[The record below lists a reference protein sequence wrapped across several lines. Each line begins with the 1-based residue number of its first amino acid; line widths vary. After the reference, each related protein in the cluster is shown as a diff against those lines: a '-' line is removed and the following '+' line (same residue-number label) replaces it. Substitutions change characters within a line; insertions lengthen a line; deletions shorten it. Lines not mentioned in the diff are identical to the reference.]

1 MWLMHKTS
9 GVARRTLAYTNSMLN
24 SKLSRTLI
32 GLSVLAMISTGP
44 ATPLTVQA
52 AQTTENARPVTAA
65 HQRLSTPAST
75 FNLTVDANA
84 NRHAIS
90 PYIYGLNFADE
101 ALAAELDLPV
111 NRWGGNSTSR
121 YNYLN
126 DTYNTANDWYF
137 QNIPNPNNNVAALPV
152 GSASDKFVEQNQSTG
167 TESFIAIPMIGWAAK
182 RRPPNDSHPY
192 DCGFSIAK
200 YGAQQGNDWQ
210 WDPDCGN
217 GRHPNGTPITG
228 NNPLDTSVAVTPT
241 FMLNWVNHLKT
252 QFGSAANGGVQ
263 FYNLDNEPD
272 LWHETHRDVFP
283 LALTYDQ
290 YRDRTIAYAAAIRA
304 ADPTAQILGPASFGW
319 TGYWFSPRDMQNQD
333 WASPDDQNAHGGVP
347 FIPWYLGQMKTYEQN
362 NGLRLID
369 YLDLHYYPQSGV
381 ALVEAGDSNQQALR
395 LRSTRSLWDAAYVDE
410 SWIASAGPDG
420 GIVKLIPRMK
430 AWVSANYPGTKLAIG
445 EYNWGGLEHIN
456 GALTQADVLGIF
468 GREGVDLATMWA
480 PPASNQPGAFAFR
493 IFRNYDGNG
502 SKFGETSV
510 SAASTDQSQ
519 LAIYAAQRTS
529 DLALTLVIIN
539 KTGNV
544 HTGNVALANF
554 TPAFSAQVFRYSA
567 ANLNA
572 IVQQGNQ
579 AVCSN
584 SFSASFPANSITLVV
599 IPEGTV
605 PNKCVWLPLVRK

>member
-1 MWLMHKTS
+1 MLKTKS
-9 GVARRTLAYTNSMLN
+9 TRTLVV
-24 SKLSRTLI
+24 
-32 GLSVLAMISTGP
+32 LSVLTLMGAG
-44 ATPLTVQA
+44 AAPLTPTGQVAEQ
-52 AQTTENARPVTAA
+52 TENARPATAA
-65 HQRLSTPAST
+65 DKRSAESMALISPAAT
-75 FNLTVDANA
+75 FTLTVDVNA

-90 PYIYGLNFADE
+90 PYIYGLNFAED
-101 ALAAELDLPV
+101 ALAEELDLPV

-126 DTYNTANDWYF
+126 DTYNTASDWYY
-137 QNIPNPNNNVAALPV
+137 QNIPNPNNNVAALPT
-152 GSASDKFVEQNQSTG
+152 GSASDKFVEQNNGTG
-167 TESFIAIPMIGWAAK
+167 TESFIAIPMLGWAAK

-192 DCGFSIAK
+192 DCGFSILK
-200 YGAQQGNDWQ
+200 YGAQQANDWQ

-228 NNPLDTSVAVTPT
+228 NNPTDTSVAVTPT
-241 FMLNWVNHLKT
+241 FMQNWVNHLKT
-252 QFGSAANGGVQ
+252 RFGSAANGGVQ

-272 LWHETHRDVFP
+272 LWHETQRDVFP
-283 LALTYDQ
+283 LALNYDQ
-290 YRDRTIAYAAAIRA
+290 YRDRTIAYAAAIKA
-304 ADPTAQILGPASFGW
+304 ADSTAQVLGPASFGW
-319 TGYWFSPRDMQNQD
+319 TGYWFSPRDSQNQD
-333 WASPDDQNAHGGVP
+333 WGSPDDQNAHGGVP

-381 ALVEAGDSNQQALR
+381 ALVEAGDATQQALR

-410 SWIASAGPDG
+410 SWIAGAGPDG

-480 PPASNQPGAFAFR
+480 PPESNQPGAFAFR
-493 IFRNYDGNG
+493 VFRNYDGNG

-510 SAASTDQSQ
+510 SAASDDQSQ
-519 LAIYAAQRTS
+519 LAIYAAQRAS
-529 DLALTLVIIN
+529 DLALTLIVIN
-539 KTGNV
+539 KTGSA

-554 TPAFSAQVFRYSA
+554 TPALSAQVFRYSA

-572 IVQQGNQ
+572 IVQQSNQ
-579 AVCSN
+579 AICSN

-599 IPEGTV
+599 IPNGTS
-605 PNKCVWLPLVRK
+605 PNKCMWLPMVRK